1 MLLKKGSSGHQVVEL
16 QEGLEALGYELGA
29 CDGAF
34 GPATEKEVKK
44 FQAENGLKADGLA
57 GKGTI
62 GKLNEL
68 LNARNIE
75 IQVGEDSQNEEDLPP
90 DEKLSWVKCPADKFP
105 GRAGYTRVTLRSD
118 AAEAYNTL
126 YQEVQD
132 LGGYLTSAGGRRGLA
147 SKAGAARSKKSMHY
161 VGLAFDMALPTG
173 MYKPEKA
180 PYVIEDVGN
189 RRWKVWMRC
198 DKGEE
203 MTVEGTYVTR
213 SGGKTKLNK
222 KEVTDKFVDFTALAK
237 KHGFHSI
244 RARSS
249 FFRGG
254 SYGGAEWW
262 HFQYERGLTV
272 GESTFGEE
280 LLKVYP
286 LAKCKRFVYWNQ
298 SKDCVFGKN
307 WF

>member
-34 GPATEKEVKK
+34 GPATEREVKK
-44 FQAENGLKADGLA
+44 FQEENGLKADGLA

-68 LNARNIE
+68 LNTRNID
-75 IQVGEDSQNEEDLPP
+75 IQVGEDSQAEEDLPP
-90 DEKLSWVKCPADKFP
+90 AEKLSWVKCPADKFP

-118 AAEAYNTL
+118 AAEAYKEL
-126 YQEVQD
+126 YKEVHE
-132 LGGYLTSAGGRRGLA
+132 LGGIITSAGGRRGLA

-161 VGLAFDMALPTG
+161 TGLAFDMALPTG
-173 MYKPEKA
+173 MKDPA
-180 PYVIEDVGN
+180 VDPYVIEDIGG
-189 RRWKVWMRC
+189 RRWTVWMRAEN
-198 DKGEE
+198 GEE
-203 MTVEGTYVTR
+203 KTIEGTYITR

-222 KEVTDKFVDFTALAK
+222 KEVTGKFVDFTALAK
-237 KHGFHSI
+237 KHGFYSI
-244 RARSS
+244 RARRS

-254 SYGGAEWW
+254 SYGGSEWW
-262 HFQYERGLTV
+262 HFQYERALTR
-272 GESTFGEE
+272 GESKFGEE

-286 LAKCKRFVYWNQ
+286 LSKCQQFVYWNEA
-298 SKDCVFGKN
+298 KDCIFGKN

>member
-34 GPATEKEVKK
+34 GPATEKAVKA
-44 FQAENGLKADGLA
+44 FQADQQLTIDGLA
-57 GKGTI
+57 GNGTI
-62 GKLNEL
+62 GRLNKLLEEKGL
-68 LNARNIE
+68 DL
-75 IQVGEDSQNEEDLPP
+75 VGEDEQEEVLVPP
-90 DEKLSWVKCPADKFP
+90 TEKLSWERCPADKFP
-105 GRAGYTRVTLRSD
+105 GRDGYTRVTLRSD
-118 AAEAYNTL
+118 AAEAYNAL
-126 YQEVQD
+126 YEEVHS
-132 LGGYLTSAGGRRGLA
+132 LGGIITSAGGRRGLA

-161 VGLAFDMALPTG
+161 TGLAFDMALPTG
-173 MYKPEKA
+173 MKDPA
-180 PYVIEDVGN
+180 VDPYVIEDIGG
-189 RRWKVWMRC
+189 RRWRVWMRC
-198 DKGEE
+198 EEGEE
-203 MTVEGTYVTR
+203 KTIEGTYITR
-213 SGGKTKLNK
+213 SAGKTVIHK
-222 KEVTDKFVDFTALAK
+222 KEVTDKFVDFTALAL

-262 HFQYERGLTV
+262 HFQYERALTEGV
-272 GESTFGEE
+272 SKFGEE

-286 LAKCKRFVYWNQ
+286 LSKCESFIYWNEA
-298 SKDCVFGKN
+298 KDCIFGKN

>member
-34 GPATEKEVKK
+34 GPATEKAVKA
-44 FQAENGLKADGLA
+44 FQADQQLTIDGLA
-57 GKGTI
+57 GNGTI
-62 GKLNEL
+62 GKLNKL
-68 LNARNIE
+68 LEERGLDL
-75 IQVGEDSQNEEDLPP
+75 VGEDEQEEILVPP
-90 DEKLSWVKCPADKFP
+90 TEKLSWERCPADKFP
-105 GRAGYTRVTLRSD
+105 GRDGYTRVTLRSD
-118 AAEAYNTL
+118 AAEAYNAL
-126 YQEVQD
+126 YEEVHS
-132 LGGYLTSAGGRRGLA
+132 LGGIITSAGGRRGLA

-161 VGLAFDMALPTG
+161 TGLAFDMALPTG
-173 MYKPEKA
+173 MKDPA
-180 PYVIEDVGN
+180 VDPYVIEDIGG
-189 RRWKVWMRC
+189 RRWRVWMRC
-198 DKGEE
+198 EEGEE
-203 MTVEGTYVTR
+203 KTIEGTYITR
-213 SGGKTKLNK
+213 RAGKTVIHK
-222 KEVTDKFVDFTALAK
+222 KEVTDKFVDFTALAL

-262 HFQYERGLTV
+262 HFQYERALTEGV
-272 GESTFGEE
+272 SKFGEE

-286 LAKCKRFVYWNQ
+286 LSKCEQFVYWNEA
-298 SKDCVFGKN
+298 KDCVFGKN

>member
-34 GPATEKEVKK
+34 GPATEKAVKA
-44 FQAENGLKADGLA
+44 FQADQQLTVDGLA
-57 GKGTI
+57 GNGTI
-62 GKLNEL
+62 GKLNKL
-68 LNARNIE
+68 LEERGLDL
-75 IQVGEDSQNEEDLPP
+75 VGEDEQEEILVPP
-90 DEKLSWVKCPADKFP
+90 TEKLSWERCPADKFP
-105 GRAGYTRVTLRSD
+105 GRDGYTRVTLRSD
-118 AAEAYNTL
+118 AAEAYNAL
-126 YQEVQD
+126 YEEVHS
-132 LGGYLTSAGGRRGLA
+132 LGGIITSAGGRRGLA

-161 VGLAFDMALPTG
+161 TGLAFDMALPTG
-173 MYKPEKA
+173 MKDPA
-180 PYVIEDVGN
+180 VDPYVIEDIGG
-189 RRWKVWMRC
+189 RRWRVWMRC
-198 DKGEE
+198 EEGEE
-203 MTVEGTYVTR
+203 KTIEGTYITR
-213 SGGKTKLNK
+213 RAGKTVIHK
-222 KEVTDKFVDFTALAK
+222 KEVTDKFVDFTALAL

-262 HFQYERGLTV
+262 HFQYERALTEGV
-272 GESTFGEE
+272 SKFGEE

-286 LAKCKRFVYWNQ
+286 LSKCEQFVYWNEA
-298 SKDCVFGKN
+298 KDCVFGKN

>member
-16 QEGLEALGYELGA
+16 QEGLEALGYELGM

-34 GPATEKEVKK
+34 GPATEKAVKA
-44 FQAENGLKADGLA
+44 FQTAENLTVDGLA
-57 GKGTI
+57 GRGTI
-62 GKLNEL
+62 GALNKLLEAKGHDL
-68 LNARNIE
+68 
-75 IQVGEDSQNEEDLPP
+75 VGEDDQSEELVPP
-90 DEKLSWVKCPADKFP
+90 TEKLSWVKCPADKFP

-118 AAEAYNTL
+118 AAEAYNAL

-147 SKAGAARSKKSMHY
+147 SKAGAARSMKSMHY
-161 VGLAFDMALPTG
+161 TGLAFDMALPTG
-173 MYKPEKA
+173 MYKPEKD
-180 PYVIEDVGN
+180 PYVIEDIGG
-189 RRWKVWMRC
+189 RRWRVWMRC
-198 DKGEE
+198 DEGDE
-203 MTVEGTYVTR
+203 MTIEGTYVTR

-222 KEVTDKFVDFTALAK
+222 KEVTGTFVDFTALAL

-262 HFQYERGLTV
+262 HFQYERGLTR